1 MNQHQEIL
9 VSIPFLRSWRIIK
22 FISFSAGIGIALAA
36 AVKGYRCIIVLP
48 EKMSNEKVDTLK
60 ALGAEI
66 VRTPTSASFDSP
78 ESHISVAQRLNRDI
92 PNSMILDQVHIH

>member
-1 MNQHQEIL
+1 M
-9 VSIPFLRSWRIIK
+9 
-22 FISFSAGIGIALAA
+22 
-36 AVKGYRCIIVLP
+36 KGYRCIIVLP

-66 VRTPTSASFDSP
+66 VRTPTSATFDSP

-92 PNSMILDQVHIH
+92 PNSMILDQVLHSYISIFDPCSA